1 MAHIVHVCPRY
12 FPARGGVE
20 LFFTKLSEALA
31 RDGHDVTVWT
41 TDASTVR
48 GFTSSSERR
57 MPPGPQRVNSRRG
70 PSFPGSIHTGPAF
83 CPHGRTLPAL
93 RDEVEVR
100 HAPLDTMGPRRSPAR
115 PLGRLLPWTL
125 CTRRPC
131 LTARFCLRARGLPNV
146 RARRL
151 IVSPFTHIPPPGPM
165 GARMRRAYLSPLNLR
180 LLSRADCLFVQTELE
195 SRTLSEA
202 GISSERHRIVGLGV
216 DRAECGGGDRARA
229 RRTWGVGNDD
239 VVVGHLANKSWDK
252 GTVDLLDA
260 AEALWEKGASFSL
273 VLAGSQMPSFTTRW
287 SSVRFRDHIVNLG
300 ELSDAERRD
309 FFAAID
315 VFALPSYVESFGVS
329 SLEAALIGAAI
340 VAYDH
345 GGPSQIF
352 HHGVDALLVPV
363 GDVQVLAESLRAL
376 TTDTAERARLADGG
390 SRTASTYSWTRAL
403 DAALADYDALLRL
416 PRGA

>member
-57 MPPGPQRVNSRRG
+57 MPPGPQRVNS
-70 PSFPGSIHTGPAF
+70 
-83 CPHGRTLPAL
+83 
-93 RDEVEVR
+93 VEVR
-100 HAPLDTMGPRRSPAR
+100 RFPVRYVPAQRFVRTAAHCLPFGMRWKCDTLRWTPWVPALTGAATRPSAAVDVVHATALPYSSILFAGAR
-115 PLGRLLPWTL
+115 LA
-125 CTRRPC
+125 
-131 LTARFCLRARGLPNV
+131 ARTGA
-146 RARRL
+146 RL
-151 IVSPFTHIPPPGPM
+151 IVSPFTHIAPPGPR

-273 VLAGSQMPSFTTRW
+273 VLAGSEMPTFTTRW
-287 SSVRFRDHIVNLG
+287 ASVRFRDHVVNLG

-329 SLEAALIGAAI
+329 SLEAALTGAAI

-363 GDVQVLAESLRAL
+363 GDVHLLAESLRAL
-376 TTDTAERARLADGG
+376 TADTAERARLAAAG